1 MLLDIYKKLKHA
13 RSDKMVLFAM
23 WPGVADCGTD
33 IWETSPGLDLHE
45 ACSDYTEWEGM
56 RTENA
61 Q

>member
-1 MLLDIYKKLKHA
+1 
-13 RSDKMVLFAM
+13 MVLFAM

-56 RTENA
+56 RIENA